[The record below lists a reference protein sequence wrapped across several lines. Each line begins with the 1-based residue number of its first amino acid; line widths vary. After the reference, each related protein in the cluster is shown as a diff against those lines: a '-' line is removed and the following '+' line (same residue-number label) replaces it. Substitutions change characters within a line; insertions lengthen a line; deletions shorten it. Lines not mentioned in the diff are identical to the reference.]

1 MIVLKFDE
9 IKKNY
14 ENILREKLE
23 SKNILVSEGR
33 LNLEENK
40 K

>member
-14 ENILREKLE
+14 ENILRGKLE
-23 SKNILVSEGR
+23 SKNILVSEGS

-40 K
+40 I